1 MTMTATDTIHYP
13 GHFCGEVL
21 GPTSTRGDLFVL
33 DHDDDLIDALVSLN
47 RLGELEEDW
56 DSYGSV
62 PPSLDLI
69 AVAESLLVWIDRHL
83 APFLAPPH
91 ITAVS
96 GGGVQFAWQ
105 HGSRELEIEL
115 GPLDEGLSI
124 EYLRSSHG
132 EPINEDTIEPVV
144 DLLDHLG
151 WIVGG

>member
-1 MTMTATDTIHYP
+1 MTMTATATIHYP
-13 GHFCGEVL
+13 AHIYGDVL

-33 DHDDDLIDALVSLN
+33 DHDDQLIDALVSLN
-47 RLGELEEDW
+47 RLRELEEDW

-69 AVAESLLVWIDRHL
+69 AVAESLLLWVGQHL
-83 APFLAPPH
+83 APFLPPPH
-91 ITAVS
+91 VTAVS
-96 GGGVQFAWQ
+96 GGGIQFEWRRGA
-105 HGSRELEIEL
+105 RELEIEF

-132 EPINEDTIEPVV
+132 EPINEGTVETVP

-151 WIVGG
+151 WIVRG

>member
-1 MTMTATDTIHYP
+1 MT
-13 GHFCGEVL
+13 L
-21 GPTSTRGDLFVL
+21 RGGSGSDVAPADLFVL
-33 DHDDDLIDALVSLN
+33 DRDEELIHALVSLN

-69 AVAESLLVWIDRHL
+69 VVAESLLVWIDRHL
-83 APFLAPPH
+83 SPFLPPPH

-96 GGGVQFAWQ
+96 GGGVQFEWR

-132 EPINEDTIEPVV
+132 EPINEDAIETVP
-144 DLLDHLG
+144 DLPDQLG